1 MYKFFYTLT
10 FNDGTIIDDSCY
22 CESEKELMN
31 MLAYLY
37 PTAFVEVFQDFF
49 HYGTECASNVS
60 VILKT
65 NCYDKDFT

>member
-22 CESEKELMN
+22 CESEKELLN

-37 PTAFVEVFQDFF
+37 PTAFVEVF
-49 HYGTECASNVS
+49 
-60 VILKT
+60 
-65 NCYDKDFT
+65 